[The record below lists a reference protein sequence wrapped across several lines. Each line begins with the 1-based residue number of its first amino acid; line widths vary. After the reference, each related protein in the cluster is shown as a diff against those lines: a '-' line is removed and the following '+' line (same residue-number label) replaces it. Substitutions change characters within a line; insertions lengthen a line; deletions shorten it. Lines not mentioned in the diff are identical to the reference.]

1 MFVLI
6 YIPLYARTEIR
17 NAMKPY
23 RKNKEK
29 AKNILLKAFE
39 VRDVISEQKKTK
51 NEKCTKCFLDAS
63 RINSADVV
71 IRMIRRRTL
80 AW

>member
-17 NAMKPY
+17 NGMKPY

-39 VRDVISEQKKTK
+39 VRDVISEQKKLRTK
-51 NEKCTKCFLDAS
+51 NALNAS
-63 RINSADVV
+63 WMPVESILQ
-71 IRMIRRRTL
+71 T
-80 AW
+80 